1 MRLRVSPSCRF
12 KLILTAVMTVA
23 FDPGATHVA
32 SGGADKAVRI
42 WSAAPATTEFR
53 ITSRASSV
61 VAFYA
66 RSFLLKNELVERI
79 DRDTTLDS
87 EVRLRALALLDQYAE
102 DPNLL
107 NERSWAL
114 VSRPGAKAD
123 DYRTALRWAEAACR
137 LVPKAAAYLNPLGV
151 AQYRVGLSS
160 GSGDV
165 GKRAQSTPPTR
176 GAPCLQT

>member
-1 MRLRVSPSCRF
+1 M
-12 KLILTAVMTVA
+12 
-23 FDPGATHVA
+23 
-32 SGGADKAVRI
+32 
-42 WSAAPATTEFR
+42 
-53 ITSRASSV
+53 
-61 VAFYA
+61 
-66 RSFLLKNELVERI
+66 KNELVERI

-137 LVPKAAAYLNPLGV
+137 LVPKAAAYLNTLGV
-151 AQYRVGLSS
+151 AQYRVGNYRAAVETLGSS
-160 GSGDV
+160 AINAADPRGSVPADLAFLAMAGIPS
-165 GKRAQSTPPTR
+165 GRESQGTGISTQ
-176 GAPCLQT
+176 AP